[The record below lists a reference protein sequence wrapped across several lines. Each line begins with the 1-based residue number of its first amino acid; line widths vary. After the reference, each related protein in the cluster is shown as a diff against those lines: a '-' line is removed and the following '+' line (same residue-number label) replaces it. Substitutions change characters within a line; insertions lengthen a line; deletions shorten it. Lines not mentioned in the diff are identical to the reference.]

1 MPPPKS
7 SKRSSKK
14 KETGAAIGFPLVVYP
29 EDVAAVNRYKG
40 LVPSWSYPYISR
52 IIDVKPNG
60 NCGFWAIVEGLGMG
74 QNSWREVR
82 VAMKNEMDR
91 NPDWWRAR
99 LNTEHP
105 EFFET
110 TRSRL
115 DFLETVQDAPRNC
128 WFQLPAHGFVVAQAF
143 NCVLILMKQHSSQT
157 FFPMREGPDLFRG
170 HPVLA
175 VANVTDTHWLYIQL
189 EGDFPVPL
197 PVSTWPRFAKE
208 EAYGWRALYENRIN
222 DYVSI
227 MSSWRVECDPVDLT
241 A

>member
-1 MPPPKS
+1 MPPPKP
-7 SKRSSKK
+7 SKRLSKK

-52 IIDVKPNG
+52 IIDVKPDG
-60 NCGFWAIVEGLGMG
+60 NCGFRAIAEGLGMG
-74 QNSWREVR
+74 QNCWREVR

-91 NPDWWRAR
+91 NPDWWRER

-110 TRSRL
+110 NQS
-115 DFLETVQDAPRNC
+115 
-128 WFQLPAHGFVVAQAF
+128 
-143 NCVLILMKQHSSQT
+143 HSSQT
-157 FFPMREGPDLFRG
+157 FFPMREGPDLFHG

-175 VANVTDTHWLYIQL
+175 IANVTDTHWLYIQL

-197 PVSTWPRFAKE
+197 PVRTWARFAKE

-222 DYVSI
+222 DYLRI
-227 MSSWRVECDPVDLT
+227 MSSWRVEFDTVDLT